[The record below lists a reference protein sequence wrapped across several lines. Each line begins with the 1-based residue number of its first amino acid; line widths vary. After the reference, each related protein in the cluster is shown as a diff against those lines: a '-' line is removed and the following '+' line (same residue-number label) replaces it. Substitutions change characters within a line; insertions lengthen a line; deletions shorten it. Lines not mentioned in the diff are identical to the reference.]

1 MRVVTLVLLGVM
13 ALEHVYFL
21 YLEMFRWTHPRTLE
35 AFKTTAAVAES
46 SKKLAMNQGLYNGFL
61 AAGLIWAIFAPP
73 PLQRPVAIF
82 FAGCVLIAG
91 VFGGLTVSQ
100 RITMIQALP
109 AALCLISIFAF
120 GL

>member
-13 ALEHVYFL
+13 ALEHAYFL

-35 AFKTTAAVAES
+35 AFNTTAAVAES

-61 AAGLIWAIFAPP
+61 AAGLVWAILASP